1 MGQFPNSAGYEKSPA
16 EVLSELHVPEAWN
29 IRSEIGAWFLY
40 CICPCSEQFVP
51 SKKGTVPIFFQPAAF
66 TFRKYGGSILLK

>member
-29 IRSEIGAWFLY
+29 IRSEIGA
-40 CICPCSEQFVP
+40 

-66 TFRKYGGSILLK
+66 TFLKCGSILLK